1 MENNDLDDL
10 WRDLKDS
17 KKSVTSHLSGRS
29 AVIDN
34 IPKARGQNKTGQNA
48 RNSNIGTSKKSTN
61 PSCTPSL
68 EDVAGWHVSDRNQ
81 R

>member
-1 MENNDLDDL
+1 MENNDLGDL

-29 AVIDN
+29 AAMGN
-34 IPKARGQNKTGQNA
+34 IPKARGQNKTGQNT
-48 RNSNIGTSKKSTN
+48 RNSNTGTSKKSAT
-61 PSCTPSL
+61 PSCTASL
-68 EDVAGWHVSDRNQ
+68 EDVAGWHESDRNQ